1 MKFAALVVAVALIVA
16 ACGDSG
22 DSSADDNPAPPSGE
36 FAAGEALYA
45 QNCAQCHGSD
55 LRGTDQ
61 GPSHLSIFYVPGHH
75 PDDAFRS
82 AIAFGAP
89 QHHWNFGDMPPVEG
103 LSSDEVEEVIAY
115 VRMVQEREGFEQ

>member
-1 MKFAALVVAVALIVA
+1 MKFAALVVAVALILA
-16 ACGDSG
+16 ACGDSDG
-22 DSSADDNPAPPSGE
+22 SATEDSPPPPSGE

-61 GPSHLSIFYVPGHH
+61 GPSHLSIFYEPGHH
-75 PDDAFRS
+75 TDDAFRS
-82 AIAFGAP
+82 AVAFGAP
-89 QHHWNFGDMPPVEG
+89 QHHWNFGDMLPVPG
-103 LSSDEVEEVIAY
+103 LSSDEVDEIIAY